1 MASILKVNTI
11 QDATNSNTA
20 MTIDSSGSVNMP
32 GSVIQVVSSEIG
44 ASGDISTTSTS
55 FVDTGH
61 SVTIT
66 PKFSTSKVLVTLM
79 GGRMTYGTVNQISV
93 NILASINGGSYAD
106 VILAV
111 DLLTMNS
118 TYGLNMATQ
127 KLHSPNTTGPVIYK
141 TQFGSGNGAQQL
153 YTSSNCVVTLT
164 AMEIAQ

>member
-1 MASILKVNTI
+1 MSTLKVDTI
-11 QDATNSNTA
+11 QGKTTA
-20 MTIDSSGSVNMP
+20 GTVAMP
-32 GSVIQVVSSEIG
+32 AGHVIQVVSSEIG

-93 NILASINGGSYAD
+93 NILASIAGGSYAD
-106 VILAV
+106 VHLAV

-118 TYGLNMATQ
+118 TYGLNMAAQ

-141 TQFGSGNGAQQL
+141 TQFGSGNGAEQL

-164 AMEIAQ
+164 AMEIKQ